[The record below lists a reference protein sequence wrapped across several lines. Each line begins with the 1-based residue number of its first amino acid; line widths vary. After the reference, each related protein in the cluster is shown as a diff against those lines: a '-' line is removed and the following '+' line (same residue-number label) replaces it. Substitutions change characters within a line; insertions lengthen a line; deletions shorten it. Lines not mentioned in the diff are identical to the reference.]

1 MLAVSFF
8 TVIFSSLLWLIYA
21 IRFIKDSLAGISF
34 FDAGIANILLY
45 ALLVC
50 APIFLV
56 WSVFGHVNQYFNNRG
71 VNLQLRKLMSQMKK
85 NQDYSDLLARV
96 LIESEGHLKDG
107 FVLSKFDL
115 LIADMN
121 ELLSEIIRNCKIAS
135 AEQIEN
141 LWNRVQNGGK
151 WAFGK
156 VLIEVNN
163 AQPNFK
169 KKVFEKASFDNI
181 LAGTVM
187 EFCARYQAV
196 VKMLEK
202 HDGDKV
208 FLNMI
213 ENGVMGK
220 VFSILAPVSDEL
232 RRNRDAAQI
241 FEEEEA
247 ETPRSAKKP
256 TKTRAPRPAPES
268 LRAPRDY
275 DEENE
280 EGGYTDGKKS
290 FLSRLTPFKLS
301 RNKPAEPVLN
311 QERDPFSLALEK
323 SFGEEDEAL
332 RLPETPRL
340 MPAGEEDSTEIP
352 APRITL
358 PEEEAEPQAEV
369 PEEIMTDTQKTLN
382 NLKKEWA
389 GFETGETSPFTAEPR
404 GEQRDETKD
413 ETAEENFAYPFG
425 GWTDEKNYQKRS

>member
-50 APIFLV
+50 APIFLI
-56 WSVFGHVNQYFNNRG
+56 WSVFGYINQYFNNKN
-71 VNLQLRKLMSQMKK
+71 VNIQLRKLMSQMKK

-121 ELLSEIIRNCKIAS
+121 ELLSETIRNCKIAS

-163 AQPNFK
+163 SQPNFK

-181 LAGTVM
+181 LAGTIM

-202 HDGDKV
+202 HDSDKI

-232 RRNRDAAQI
+232 RRNREVSQL
-241 FEEEEA
+241 FEDEA
-247 ETPRSAKKP
+247 PAPKPMKKP
-256 TKTRAPRPAPES
+256 IKKPSLQPEPVDNPS
-268 LRAPRDY
+268 FY
-275 DEENE
+275 DEEISE
-280 EGGYTDGKKS
+280 DDSQPSIKKS
-290 FLSRLTPFKLS
+290 FFSKLTAFRPQK
-301 RNKPAEPVLN
+301 NKNSTASAFP
-311 QERDPFSLALEK
+311 QDRDPFSLALEK
-323 SFGEEDEAL
+323 SFGNDDDAPSLSEEPLLA
-332 RLPETPRL
+332 
-340 MPAGEEDSTEIP
+340 PAGSDDINDFQLPTMEEPS
-352 APRITL
+352 ATL
-358 PEEEAEPQAEV
+358 PEKNISS
-369 PEEIMTDTQKTLN
+369 EIMTDTQKTLD

-389 GFETGETSPFTAEPR
+389 EMDNRNTSPFV
-404 GEQRDETKD
+404 QETNIEKKD
-413 ETAEENFAYPFG
+413 DLDEENFAYPFG

>member
-56 WSVFGHVNQYFNNRG
+56 WSVFGHINQYFNNRSAG
-71 VNLQLRKLMSQMKK
+71 LQLRKLMSQMKK

-96 LIESEGHLKDG
+96 LIEAEGHIKDG

-121 ELLSEIIRNCKIAS
+121 ELLSEIVRNCKIAS

-181 LAGTVM
+181 LAGTIM

-202 HDGDKV
+202 HDGDKI

-232 RRNRDAAQI
+232 RRSREAAHI
-241 FEEEEA
+241 FEEKESEELPP
-247 ETPRSAKKP
+247 TKKP
-256 TKTRAPRPAPES
+256 LKTNTSRPVPES
-268 LRAPRDY
+268 LRASRDY
-275 DEENE
+275 NEENE
-280 EGGYTDGKKS
+280 ENGTDNKKS
-290 FLSRLTPFKLS
+290 FLNRLTSFKLS
-301 RNKPAEPVLN
+301 RNKSAEPLIN

-323 SFGEEDEAL
+323 SFGEEDEIL
-332 RLPETPRL
+332 QLPETPRL
-340 MPAGEEDSTEIP
+340 MPAGEEDAGEIP
-352 APRITL
+352 APRITFS
-358 PEEEAEPQAEV
+358 EQESEPQVEI
-369 PEEIMTDTQKTLN
+369 PEEIMTDTQKTLDS
-382 NLKKEWA
+382 LKKEWA
-389 GFETGETSPFTAEPR
+389 EFDSEETSPFTADLR
-404 GEQRDETKD
+404 NDKKD
-413 ETAEENFAYPFG
+413 DTPEENFAYPFG

>member
-56 WSVFGHVNQYFNNRG
+56 WSVFGHVNQYFNNRN

-85 NQDYSDLLARV
+85 NQDYSDLLARI

-135 AEQIEN
+135 AEQIES

-156 VLIEVNN
+156 VLIEINN

-232 RRNRDAAQI
+232 RRNRDAVQI
-241 FEEEEA
+241 FEEDA
-247 ETPRSAKKP
+247 GIPQPAKKP
-256 TKTRAPRPAPES
+256 TKTKAPRPAPES
-268 LRAPRDY
+268 LRATRDY

-280 EGGYTDGKKS
+280 EDDYTDGKKS

-301 RNKPAEPVLN
+301 RNKPVEPILN

-323 SFGEEDEAL
+323 SFGEEDET
-332 RLPETPRL
+332 RGLPETPRL

-352 APRITL
+352 IPRITL
-358 PEEEAEPQAEV
+358 PEQESEHQVEI
-369 PEEIMTDTQKTLN
+369 PEEIMTDTQKTLDS
-382 NLKKEWA
+382 LKKEWA
-389 GFETGETSPFTAEPR
+389 EFDSEETSPFTAEPR
-404 GEQRDETKD
+404 GEKKD
-413 ETAEENFAYPFG
+413 DASEENFAYPFG

>member
-8 TVIFSSLLWLIYA
+8 TVIFSSLVWLIYA
-21 IRFIKDSLAGISF
+21 IRFIQDSLAGISF

-50 APIFLV
+50 APIFLI
-56 WSVFGHVNQYFNNRG
+56 WSVFGYVNQYFNNRN
-71 VNLQLRKLMSQMKK
+71 VNLQLRKLLSQMKK

-96 LIESEGHLKDG
+96 LIESEGHLRDG

-141 LWNRVQNGGK
+141 LWSRVQNGGK

-181 LAGTVM
+181 LAGTIM
-187 EFCARYQAV
+187 EFCARYLSV

-202 HDGDKV
+202 HDSDKI

-232 RRNRDAAQI
+232 RRGREAALA
-241 FEEEEA
+241 FDDEEEA
-247 ETPRSAKKP
+247 PRPIKKP
-256 TKTRAPRPAPES
+256 MKIKAPRPAPEP
-268 LRAPRDY
+268 LRATRVYPEAENSEEEE
-275 DEENE
+275 DESP
-280 EGGYTDGKKS
+280 KKS
-290 FLSRLTPFKLS
+290 FLSKFAPFKLARS
-301 RNKPAEPVLN
+301 KPAAEPSFE

-323 SFGEEDEAL
+323 SFGDEDDAPQLPEAPRLMPVEEDEA
-332 RLPETPRL
+332 
-340 MPAGEEDSTEIP
+340 EIP
-352 APRITL
+352 APRIEI
-358 PEEEAEPQAEV
+358 PEPEAA
-369 PEEIMTDTQKTLN
+369 PEGLMTDTQKTLD

-389 GFETGETSPFTAEPR
+389 ELDNFEVSPFA
-404 GEQRDETKD
+404 QKKADESPE
-413 ETAEENFAYPFG
+413 ETDDENFAYPFG
-425 GWTDEKNYQKRS
+425 SWTDEKNYQKRP